1 MLKVHA
7 ASASDF
13 GVRNHAEI
21 GIHFALPT
29 KHVIQFLIEHRPGG
43 VFFTYEYQG
52 LEACPEQEVLDRART
67 GSGDSSLDP
76 LEVEMLPVGGNDVAV
91 RLERRTA

>member
-21 GIHFALPT
+21 GIHFALLT
-29 KHVIQFLIEHRPGG
+29 KHVIQFQIERRPGG
-43 VFFTYEYQG
+43 VSFTYECQG
-52 LEACPEQEVLDRART
+52 LATGPEEEVFDHARA
-67 GSGDSSLDP
+67 G
-76 LEVEMLPVGGNDVAV
+76 
-91 RLERRTA
+91 